1 MGPRCRDLGFR
12 HSRWSDASAVGAS
25 GPSTQTGFSH
35 EFPSSWKVGLGV
47 VIGDHR
53 RPTLSQPRL
62 HRSWLSSAS
71 AAGASQSKLV
81 SARDLPGSWRVGLG
95 MPPLTL
101 RVLSRGLVIVKYV
114 G

>member
-1 MGPRCRDLGFR
+1 MGPHCRDVGFR
-12 HSRWSDASAVGAS
+12 HSRWSDVSAVGAS
-25 GPSTQTGFSH
+25 GPSTQTGVSH

-53 RPTLSQPRL
+53 RPTLSQPQL
-62 HRSWLSSAS
+62 HRSWWSSAS
-71 AAGASQSKLV
+71 AAGASRSKLV
-81 SARDLPGSWRVGLG
+81 SARDFPSSWRVGID

-101 RVLSRGLVIVKYV
+101 RVLSRGLVIVEYV

>member
-12 HSRWSDASAVGAS
+12 HSRWSGASAVGAS
-25 GPSTQTGFSH
+25 GPSTQTGVFN
-35 EFPSSWKVGLGV
+35 PDWSSWKVGLGV

-53 RPTLSQPRL
+53 RPTLSQLRL
-62 HRSWLSSAS
+62 RHSWLSSAP
-71 AAGASQSKLV
+71 AAGDSQSKLV
-81 SARDLPGSWRVGLG
+81 STRDLPGSRRIGLG

-101 RVLSRGLVIVKYV
+101 RVLSRGLGIVKYV